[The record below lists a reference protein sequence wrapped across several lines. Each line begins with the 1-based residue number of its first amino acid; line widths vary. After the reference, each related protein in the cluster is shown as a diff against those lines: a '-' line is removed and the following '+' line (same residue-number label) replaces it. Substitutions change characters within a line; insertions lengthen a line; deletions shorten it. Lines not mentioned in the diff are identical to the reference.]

1 LDFFSES
8 LEVNV
13 PVSLDF
19 SYLMDE
25 RMGFHSVG
33 LYPPLLARNESRP
46 GANEWVINDV
56 TRHNDM
62 LVEDVVYSL
71 VGKSSRVLEPAVDRG
86 VL

>member
-1 LDFFSES
+1 MFFSES
-8 LEVNV
+8 FEVYV

-25 RMGFHSVG
+25 RMGFHSIG
-33 LYPPLLARNESRP
+33 LYPPLLAHDESRP
-46 GANEWVINDV
+46 STNEWVINDV
-56 TRHNDM
+56 TGHDDM